1 MYLKLSVVVKKGPS
15 RALHTENAAELHLI
29 TPRCSARKH
38 FISCGFLYKQSAAP
52 MALTTIST
60 HLFCRFEV
68 FCISQVEKFMVL
80 IMTEVVIYHL
90 LGEK

>member
-1 MYLKLSVVVKKGPS
+1 
-15 RALHTENAAELHLI
+15 
-29 TPRCSARKH
+29 
-38 FISCGFLYKQSAAP
+38 

>member
-1 MYLKLSVVVKKGPS
+1 MLLV
-15 RALHTENAAELHLI
+15 NASFPVA
-29 TPRCSARKH
+29 
-38 FISCGFLYKQSAAP
+38 FFLYTQSAAP

>member
-1 MYLKLSVVVKKGPS
+1 M
-15 RALHTENAAELHLI
+15 ENAAELHLMMPLRI
-29 TPRCSARKH
+29 SCAARKH